1 MVKVKTRKTKGINEQ
16 SKVVVKAQK
25 KDFFKAKL
33 AFWLSMGFWLPLF
46 NVGLSFA
53 SIILALKALKAIDK
67 NPDFVGGRAYAIIAL
82 IIGITSFAG
91 SILFFA
97 VYAYR
102 RITCDVVCTI
112 F

>member
-1 MVKVKTRKTKGINEQ
+1 MVKEIKKNKQ
-16 SKVVVKAQK
+16 SSNAVNSQK
-25 KDFFKAKL
+25 KDSFKAKL

-53 SIILALKALKAIDK
+53 AIILALKALKAIDK
-67 NPDFVGGRAYAIIAL
+67 NPVYVGGRAYAIIAL
-82 IIGITSFAG
+82 IIGVTSFAG

-102 RITCDVVCTI
+102 KLTCDALAAL
-112 F
+112 